1 MRYLLS
7 CVLTFFFFFTSISSQ
22 EVDTTLVNLKEK
34 VKSSQ
39 SELER
44 AIALSNLGEHQ
55 IKTDLPRAE
64 QTFLEVKKFLE
75 SCEGHDHTRD
85 IHLAN
90 AYNKLGIINRRKA
103 NYTQALNYYL
113 DSKRMYEN
121 MEDYGKV
128 GDVIHN
134 IGIIFRYQ
142 EDYKRSISNFKEAVR
157 INEQTKD
164 TFGVAAAYNMMG
176 VSYRRINKID
186 SALICYQKAKDLF
199 KKLKREEDIRGVDNN
214 LATLYSSQG
223 NHQKS
228 LPIKLDNLRYYK
240 SIGNKMSIC
249 VGYFNISRDYS
260 SLNEYDTSLKY
271 ADSSLTIALQEGF
284 KERISKAFLRK
295 SYVYKQ
301 KEDYKN
307 AYENYKNYKKY
318 SDSIFNIESVKRTQE
333 LELQYEFE
341 KERKEMEVI
350 SDKQKS
356 EVQLYV
362 FLFVLTLIVGTTVGY
377 LLYRNY
383 TARARIVREKLE
395 KEKLKKELLRE
406 KVKVSESELKSLVA
420 DNSMRLK
427 FIQELSEKIKDDK
440 RKTDSQDIQHY
451 TQSLILQLQ
460 QQIAT
465 ESKLSSI
472 QDRIEEVNRGF
483 DNKIVKL
490 YPSLTKTEREVCAL
504 LRLNLSIKEI
514 ASIRNATTDSV
525 KASRYRIRKKLQ
537 VPSGVELEHFI
548 QSL

>member
-7 CVLTFFFFFTSISSQ
+7 CILTLFFLTSISSQ
-22 EVDTTLVNLKEK
+22 EVDTILVNLKEK
-34 VKSSQ
+34 VKESQ
-39 SELER
+39 SEIER
-44 AIALSNLGEHQ
+44 AIALTKLGEHQ
-55 IKTDLPRAE
+55 IETDLPRAE
-64 QTFLEVKKFLE
+64 QSFLEVKNFLE
-75 SCEGHDHTRD
+75 SCKGHDHTRD
-85 IHLAN
+85 TYLAN
-90 AYNKLGIINRRKA
+90 AYNKLGVINRRKA
-103 NYTQALNYYL
+103 NYIQALNYYL
-113 DSKRMYEN
+113 DSKKMYEE
-121 MEDYGKV
+121 MDDYDKV

-142 EDYKRSISNFKEAVR
+142 EDYKRSISNFKKAIR

-176 VSYRRINKID
+176 VSYRRLNKID
-186 SALICYQKAKDLF
+186 SAMICYQKAKDLF

-223 NHQKS
+223 DHQKS
-228 LPIKLDNLRYYK
+228 LPIKLDNLNYYK
-240 SIGNKMSIC
+240 SIGNKMSTC

-260 SLNEYDTSLKY
+260 SLQDYDTSLKY

-295 SYVYKQ
+295 SYVYRK

-307 AYENYKNYKKY
+307 AYDNYRSYKRY
-318 SDSIFNIESVKRTQE
+318 SDSIFNIESVKRIQE
-333 LELQYEFE
+333 LELMYEFE
-341 KERKEMEVI
+341 KERKELEVI

-427 FIQELSEKIKDDK
+427 FIIELSDKIKEDK
-440 RKTDSQDIQHY
+440 KQADSKDIQQY

-483 DNKIVKL
+483 DSKIVKL

-537 VPSGVELEHFI
+537 VPSGEELEHFI